1 MIDSPQLLTAAV
13 SAPPP
18 SARSSS
24 GALRKSGDDANDF
37 ALALARSTT
46 ETDGTPEAHSQ
57 SAHPTAAERG
67 SEDEDIP
74 TTTTL
79 VDVTI
84 DIAAMISLKT
94 AENVPPPLSVGAEAF
109 LDAGEVPPQLTA
121 DIGGLVSSLAPG
133 EARSG
138 APRAIS
144 ASPHAAPKSP
154 ALPSRDE
161 ADIAT
166 PPGPVMAIAEA
177 ESDIHRAPAAIIEN
191 PVDFSAGLPR
201 ADRSDTA
208 SKPAKSSVSA
218 VASAAQQFDELT
230 KPSTQPT
237 EALSPGNAGLGI
249 VTAAGGMHIAT
260 NVPATISLVP
270 THTESPAWSK
280 DFGQHLIR
288 LAIEGQQAAEIHL
301 NPPDWGP
308 IHVSIDMSGEDASLR
323 FAAEHTPTREALEN
337 ALPRLRE
344 LFAANNLNIISA
356 EIDTESQSQLTP
368 QQFADS
374 QGQRFHR
381 PQNAL
386 GDGRTVRSFAV
397 DADAPAT
404 SARMQST
411 SALSRVDLFA

>member
-13 SAPPP
+13 SPPP
-18 SARSSS
+18 PAAGSSS
-24 GALRKSGDDANDF
+24 VALRKSGDDANEF

-46 ETDGTPEAHSQ
+46 ETDGPPEADSQ

-67 SEDEDIP
+67 ADDEDIP

-94 AENVPPPLSVGAEAF
+94 AENVPAPQPVDADAPLG
-109 LDAGEVPPQLTA
+109 AGEVPPQLGA

-133 EARSG
+133 VSRSG

-144 ASPHAAPKSP
+144 AGTHAPKSP
-154 ALPSRDE
+154 ELPRGDEPDLPAPSRP
-161 ADIAT
+161 A
-166 PPGPVMAIAEA
+166 MAIAEA
-177 ESDIHRAPAAIIEN
+177 RSDIHRAPAAIIER
-191 PVDFSAGLPR
+191 PVDFSAGLPGVN
-201 ADRSDTA
+201 RSDTA
-208 SKPAKSSVSA
+208 VKPAKSSVSA

-230 KPSTQPT
+230 KLATQPA
-237 EALSPGNAGLGI
+237 EPVPPGNAGMSIG
-249 VTAAGGMHIAT
+249 TSAGGMHVAT
-260 NVPATISLVP
+260 NGPATISLVP

-288 LAIEGQQAAEIHL
+288 LAIEGQPAAEIHL

-323 FAAEHTPTREALEN
+323 FAAEHMPTREALEN

-356 EIDTESQSQLTP
+356 EINTESQLQFTP

-381 PQNAL
+381 PQNAQ
-386 GDGRTVRSFAV
+386 GEGRNLHSFVV

-404 SARMQST
+404 SARIGST